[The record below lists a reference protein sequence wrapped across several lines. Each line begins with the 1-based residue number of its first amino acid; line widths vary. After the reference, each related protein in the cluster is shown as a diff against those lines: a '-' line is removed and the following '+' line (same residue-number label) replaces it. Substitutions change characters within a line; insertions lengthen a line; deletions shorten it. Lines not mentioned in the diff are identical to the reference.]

1 MPVQVI
7 PPKARDGSE
16 GAGPTSLSTTR
27 SFLGIVHAKVESE
40 PITKG
45 DVGALDMDSVRR
57 VELTGK
63 SRGTRLETGSR
74 HASKVSRRAGPTLT
88 FTNEAQAETPHP
100 REIKQLRG
108 RPSAHTPARKSTH
121 LSGRPSKCPP
131 LDQPRQDM
139 PTRMYPK
146 PSSYE
151 RGNCSCTPV
160 APFIL
165 LSMQRSGSGWVETL
179 LNSHPNLR
187 SHGEVFKVRK
197 REEGWNETRAAL
209 EAVFNMEKV
218 KEEKEC
224 LSAVGLKWMLNQV
237 RHVAGSV
244 PFLRICLW
252 TLDFIYFFFEFLQL
266 TSTYSE
272 ALPFGD

>member
-1 MPVQVI
+1 MSVQVM
-7 PPKARDGSE
+7 PLGVRDGSE
-16 GAGPTSLSTTR
+16 GADPPSTSTAR
-27 SFLGIVHAKVESE
+27 SFLGIFHTKIESE

-45 DVGALDMDSVRR
+45 DVGTLEVNSVRR
-57 VELTGK
+57 VELTEK
-63 SRGTRLETGSR
+63 SRGTRSEPGSR

-88 FTNEAQAETPHP
+88 FTKEALAETPRP
-100 REIKQLRG
+100 REIKQLRS
-108 RPSAHTPARKSTH
+108 RSSAYTPVRKSTR
-121 LSGRPSKCPP
+121 LSGRPSTCPP

-139 PTRMYPK
+139 PTRTYPK
-146 PSSYE
+146 PSSHE
-151 RGNCSCTPV
+151 RGNCSCTPI

-237 RHVAGSV
+237 RQVARSV
-244 PFLRICLW
+244 PFLSLLLW
-252 TLDFIYFFFEFLQL
+252 TFDF
-266 TSTYSE
+266 TYSMFRSLHVLKYE
-272 ALPFGD
+272 DVNTEVD